1 MRRFCACAR
10 GRGATLKSVIDRRGF
25 LVLSAGVAAGVAGA
39 CSSRTP
45 GPTPAEGAPGFD
57 ITFTP
62 AEVDVDLG
70 GVTVRT
76 WGYGDRVPG
85 PEIRIRKGEKMRAQ
99 LDNRLPAP
107 TTIHWHGL
115 AIPNPMDGVPVLTQP
130 AVPAGQS
137 FTYEFV
143 VPDAGTYW
151 YHSHEGTQLDRG
163 LYGPLIIED
172 PADDADYD
180 DELVVVLDDWVDGT
194 GRTPDQVLAELNKA
208 GMAAMPNL
216 PDAGITPATP
226 LGDDGGDVTY
236 PYYLINGR
244 VTADPQA
251 VDYRAGQRIRLRI
264 INAGSDTAFQVGVPG
279 HPLRVIAT
287 DGFPVEPK
295 QVDSVIVG
303 MGERADAIVTLQSSA
318 PVVAAAYQKDGHAR
332 LDMRVDNKRS
342 ATEIDDY
349 VAALRQRPPLD
360 TATLAAAPGV
370 NLPGRAPQQVID
382 MRLAGPVNG
391 YTWTINGRRYDPPR
405 DGYPV
410 TRDQRVRI
418 RYVNESKMFHPMHL
432 HGHTFQ
438 VMGANGPLARKDT
451 VLVAPLRT
459 VDIDF
464 DTDNPGRWIT
474 HCHNTYHL
482 EAGMATFIEYT

>member
-1 MRRFCACAR
+1 M
-10 GRGATLKSVIDRRGF
+10 IDRREF
-25 LVLSAGVAAGVAGA
+25 FVLSAGVTAAVVSG
-39 CSSRTP
+39 CSPRTP
-45 GPTPAEGAPGFD
+45 EPASADRATGPGFD

-76 WGYGDRVPG
+76 WAYRDQVPG
-85 PEIRIRKGEKMRAQ
+85 PQIRIRKGDRMRAQ

-115 AIPNPMDGVPVLTQP
+115 AIPNAMDGVPVLTQP
-130 AVPAGQS
+130 AVPADQS
-137 FTYEFV
+137 FTYDFV

-172 PADDADYD
+172 PADGSDYD

-194 GRTPDQVLAELNKA
+194 GRTPDQVLADLNTA
-208 GMAAMPNL
+208 GMPAMPNL
-216 PDAGITPATP
+216 PDAGIAPARP

-236 PYYLINGR
+236 PYYLINGH
-244 VTADPQA
+244 VTADPQV

-279 HPLRVIAT
+279 HALRVIAT
-287 DGFPVEPK
+287 DGFPVEST
-295 QVDSVIVG
+295 QTDSVILG
-303 MGERADAIVTLQSSA
+303 MGERADAIVTLQASA
-318 PVVAAAYQKDGHAR
+318 PVIAAAYRKDGYAR
-332 LDMRVDNKRS
+332 LDMRVDNK
-342 ATEIDDY
+342 AAAGNIDDY
-349 VAALRQRPPLD
+349 VAALRTRPPLD
-360 TATLAAAPGV
+360 TATLAATPEV
-370 NLPGRAPQQVID
+370 NLPERTDRKVID
-382 MRLAGPVNG
+382 MRLAGPVDG
-391 YTWTINGRRYDPPR
+391 YTWTINGKRYNPPR
-405 DGYPV
+405 DGYAV
-410 TRDQRVRI
+410 AGGQRVRI

-438 VMGANGPLARKDT
+438 VMGTEGPRARKDT
-451 VLVAPLRT
+451 VLVAPLRAI
-459 VDIDF
+459 DIDF

-482 EAGMATFIEYT
+482 EAGMATFIEYA

>member
-1 MRRFCACAR
+1 MRQFCVCSR
-10 GRGATLKSVIDRRGF
+10 GRGATLRSVIDRRGF
-25 LVLSAGVAAGVAGA
+25 LVLSAGVAAGVVGA
-39 CSSRTP
+39 CSSRSN
-45 GPTPAEGAPGFD
+45 PAPADRGAGFD

-70 GVTVRT
+70 GVAVRT
-76 WGYGDRVPG
+76 WAYADGVPG
-85 PEIRIRKGEKMRAQ
+85 PEIRIRKGERMRAQ
-99 LDNRLPAP
+99 LNNKLSAP

-130 AVPAGQS
+130 AVPAGES
-137 FTYEFV
+137 FTYDFV

-172 PADDADYD
+172 PADGADYD
-180 DELVVVLDDWVDGT
+180 DELVIVLDDWVDGT
-194 GRTPDQVLAELNKA
+194 GRTPDQVLADLNRA
-208 GMAAMPNL
+208 GMAPMPNV
-216 PDAGITPATP
+216 PDAGITSATP

-236 PYYLINGR
+236 PYYLVNGR
-244 VTADPQA
+244 VTADSQV
-251 VDYRAGQRIRLRI
+251 VDYHAGQRIRLRI

-287 DGFPVEPK
+287 DGFPVEPR
-295 QVDSVIVG
+295 QVDSVILG
-303 MGERADAIVTLQSSA
+303 MGERADAIVTLQASA
-318 PVVAAAYQKDGHAR
+318 PVVAAAYRKDGYAR
-332 LDMRVDNKRS
+332 LNMRVDKK
-342 ATEIDDY
+342 AGPAGIEDY
-349 VAALRQRPPLD
+349 VVTLRRRPPLD
-360 TATLAAAPGV
+360 TATLAAAPEV
-370 NLPGRAPQQVID
+370 NLPAGAPQQVID
-382 MRLAGPVNG
+382 MRLAGPVDG

-405 DGYPV
+405 DGYAV

-438 VMGANGPLARKDT
+438 VMGPGGPLARKDT

-459 VDIDF
+459 VEIDF